1 MSPDDDRADAFEG
14 RFGDD
19 GGGGDGGRGE
29 NDGGGASALA
39 DALADVDDE
48 GDAEDL
54 ARAVAAA
61 QGGPDGGDG
70 DTDDADDDASSP
82 AEDFGLVFGLVVAAV
97 VVGSL
102 FVGPL
107 RLFDVVFGSG
117 GLLPLAVRDEVT
129 NEPFLVAA
137 GATLV
142 VGTVAG
148 FAFPLTDRRATKA
161 VSRGMAG
168 VPLPTGDD
176 YRSEMAIGLVIPSMA
191 TFALLAALGL
201 LVPVGEA
208 LAAGQVVQAT
218 IRLVV
223 VAVVVAIALGAS
235 VVVIAL
241 VVVASVYF
249 VIPSFVGVFLGAFVG
264 ELVAG
269 APEPPEDATRDAPDD

>member
-1 MSPDDDRADAFEG
+1 VPSDDDRSDPFED
-14 RFGDD
+14 RFGEVDETD
-19 GGGGDGGRGE
+19 GGDE
-29 NDGGGASALA
+29 TDDGASALA
-39 DALADVDDE
+39 DALAEADDE

-61 QGGPDGGDG
+61 QSDDGGAG
-70 DTDDADDDASSP
+70 ETDDDGYDESSP
-82 AEDFGLVFGLVVAAV
+82 AEDFGLRFGVVVAAV

-117 GLLPLAVRDEVT
+117 GLLPLAVREEVT

-142 VGTVAG
+142 VGVVAG
-148 FAFPLTDRRATKA
+148 FAFPLTDRRGTKE
-161 VSRGMAG
+161 VSRGVAG
-168 VPLPTGDD
+168 LPLPGGDD
-176 YRSEMAIGLVIPSMA
+176 YRSEMAIGLVLPSMA
-191 TFALLAALGL
+191 TFALLAVLGL

-208 LAAGQVVQAT
+208 LVAGQIVQAT

-235 VVVIAL
+235 VVIIAL
-241 VVVASVYF
+241 FVVASVYF
-249 VIPSFVGVFLGAFVG
+249 VIPSFVGVFLGAFLG

-269 APEPPEDATRDAPDD
+269 APEPPASTDTPGD